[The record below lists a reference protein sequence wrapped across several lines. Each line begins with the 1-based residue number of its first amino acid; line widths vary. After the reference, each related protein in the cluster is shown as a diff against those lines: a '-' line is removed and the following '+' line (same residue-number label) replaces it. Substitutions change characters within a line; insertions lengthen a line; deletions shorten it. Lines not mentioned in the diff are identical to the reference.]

1 MRVVARGQGKP
12 TRNSGL
18 WPEASAACAA
28 ECSLHAS
35 EPLAWRQSLETGR
48 STAMLM
54 RSASTSLMSYSSNS
68 LRWLSSGRL
77 GAEASSTLWLLDCS
91 HEVGR

>member
-1 MRVVARGQGKP
+1 MRSASWS
-12 TRNSGL
+12 T
-18 WPEASAACAA
+18 EASAACAA

-54 RSASTSLMSYSSNS
+54 KSASTSLMSYSSNS
-68 LRWLSSGRL
+68 LHWLSSGRL
-77 GAEASSTLWLLDCS
+77 GAEASSTLRLLGS
-91 HEVGR
+91 HEMGR